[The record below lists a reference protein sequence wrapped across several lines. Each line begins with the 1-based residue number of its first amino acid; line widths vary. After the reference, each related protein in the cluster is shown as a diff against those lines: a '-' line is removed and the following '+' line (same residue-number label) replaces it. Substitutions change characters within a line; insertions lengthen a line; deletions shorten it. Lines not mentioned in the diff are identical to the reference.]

1 MKELAELLD
10 NDEKKEVVKN
20 TGLVGGPAAAGA
32 VVGTFIC
39 PGVGSAIGAGVG
51 GIVGATSLIVKTVK
65 NKLKDK

>member
-32 VVGTFIC
+32 VVGTVIC
-39 PGVGSAIGAGVG
+39 PGIGSAI
-51 GIVGATSLIVKTVK
+51 
-65 NKLKDK
+65 

>member
-32 VVGTFIC
+32 VVGTVIC
-39 PGVGSAIGAGVG
+39 PGIGSAIGAAVG
-51 GIVGATSLIVKTVK
+51 GIVGGTSLLVKTVK